1 MRENQQLGLDELMI
15 VNPSASGEEAMFL
28 GEDGTL
34 YQVQSL
40 SEEGVGKGLEQYLL
54 GEHGSLYQVQGLDAC
69 DSTQPAKNSG
79 KNMGEQDGPAFGQYV
94 LGADGMLYE
103 VVR

>member
-1 MRENQQLGLDELMI
+1 MI

-28 GEDGTL
+28 GEDGPL

-40 SEEGVGKGLEQYLL
+40 SEERVGKGLGQYFL
-54 GEHGSLYQVQGLDAC
+54 GEDGALYQVQGLEAC
-69 DSTQPAKNSG
+69 GSTPPAKNSG
-79 KNMGEQDGPAFGQYV
+79 KSLGEQDGPAFGQYL